1 MTLLSLPR
9 RDAIIAGSPAGAER
23 LPKRLPMNPFVTSL
37 AVLAAAVPALAAA
50 QAAPVKPG
58 LWEVRSERQ
67 DGKQTAPSA
76 EAMKNL
82 TPETRAKVEAMM
94 KQQGVAIGSDGAN
107 RVCLSKESLDAGRW
121 QTSANCKTDFGS
133 RSASAWKWHSVCPQ
147 TDTTID
153 GEAVFASPE
162 SYTVRPRRRG
172 PFAATPRS
180 PGRRCRPSGSA
191 PTAAT

>member
-1 MTLLSLPR
+1 M
-9 RDAIIAGSPAGAER
+9 
-23 LPKRLPMNPFVTSL
+23 
-37 AVLAAAVPALAAA
+37 
-50 QAAPVKPG
+50 
-58 LWEVRSERQ
+58 RSERQ

-94 KQQGVAIGSDGAN
+94 KQQGVAIGSGGAN

-121 QTSANCKTDFGS
+121 QNSANCKTDFGS

-162 SYTVRPRRRG
+162 SYTVRTATTRTFRG
-172 PFAATPRS
+172 DTKVTRTTLQAKWLGADCGDLKPFDPKR
-180 PGRRCRPSGSA
+180 
-191 PTAAT
+191 

>member
-1 MTLLSLPR
+1 
-9 RDAIIAGSPAGAER
+9 
-23 LPKRLPMNPFVTSL
+23 MNPFVTSL

-94 KQQGVAIGSDGAN
+94 KQQGVGIGSDGAN

-121 QTSANCKTDFGS
+121 QNSANCKTDFGL

-162 SYTVRPRRRG
+162 SYTVQTATTRTFRG
-172 PFAATPRS
+172 DTKVTRTTLQAKWLGADCGDLKPFDPKR
-180 PGRRCRPSGSA
+180 
-191 PTAAT
+191 